1 MMKIHMV
8 GGFLGSGKTTA
19 ISAAAKLLVERQ
31 KRVGIITNDQGK
43 HLVDTAFFRAQDFP
57 AMEVTGGCFCCHFND
72 LSDQIEKIASEYN
85 PDVIFAESVGSCAD
99 IVATVVKP
107 LRELRSDLGE
117 AASYSVFVDVR
128 LLERY
133 LNGEEMPFSED
144 VCYIFAKQIE
154 EASILVI
161 NKIDLLDPQRVKQVA
176 AMAAERYPQ
185 AALLLQN
192 SLDADN
198 IAQWV
203 SLIEGEW
210 KTQDLHSLEI
220 DYDRYANGEQEMAWI
235 DKHYRFDIATPAMR
249 DALAEM
255 VIAIAHMVDEER
267 RIAGHLK
274 FHLQNEKDSI
284 KISAPTMQVID
295 AAFAAQ
301 VRTQI
306 ATLDEGI
313 VEMWVNALL
322 VGKVDRLEKLIGSV
336 VQETAERAG
345 MGVME
350 LESFTRIPG
359 YPKPT
364 HRIE

>member
-1 MMKIHMV
+1 MKIHMV

-57 AMEVTGGCFCCHFND
+57 ALEVTGGCFCCHFND

-107 LRELRSDLGE
+107 LRELCSDLGE
-117 AASYSVFVDVR
+117 AASYSVFADVR
-128 LLERY
+128 LLERF

-144 VCYIFAKQIE
+144 VSYIFAKQIE

-161 NKIDLLDPQRVKQVA
+161 NKIDLLDPQRVQQVA
-176 AMAAERYPQ
+176 DLVAIRYPQ

-192 SLDADN
+192 SLDEDN
-198 IAQWV
+198 VARWV

-210 KTQDLHSLEI
+210 KTQDLRSLEI
-220 DYDRYANGEQEMAWI
+220 DYDRYASGEQEMAWI
-235 DKHYRFDIATPAMR
+235 DKQYRFEISTIAKR
-249 DALAEM
+249 DTLAEM
-255 VIAIAHMVDEER
+255 VIAIARTVNEER
-267 RIAGHLK
+267 SIAGHLK
-274 FHLQNEKDSI
+274 FHIQSDKNSI

-295 AAFAAQ
+295 DAFTTN
-301 VRTQI
+301 VRTRL
-306 ATLDEGI
+306 ASLEGEKI
-313 VEMWVNALL
+313 EMWINALL
-322 VGKVDRLEKLIGSV
+322 VGTVERLESLIAGIV
-336 VQETAERAG
+336 KEKAVQADIEWI
-345 MGVME
+345 E
-350 LESFTRIPG
+350 LESFTRTPG

-364 HRIE
+364 YRIK

>member
-176 AMAAERYPQ
+176 ALAAERYPQ

-255 VIAIAHMVDEER
+255 VIAIARMVDEER

-274 FHLQNEKDSI
+274 FHFQSDKDSI
-284 KISAPTMQVID
+284 KISAPTMQVMD

-301 VRTQI
+301 VHTQI
-306 ATLDEGI
+306 AGLDEGN

-322 VGKVDRLEKLIGSV
+322 VGKVDHLEKLIGSV
-336 VQETAERAG
+336 VQETAEHTG

-350 LESFTRIPG
+350 LESFTRTPG